1 MESIEYLLAQLGENL
16 ALLLAFLFIWGRI
29 RPLVT
34 RSGSRGDQAVLGI
47 LFGIAGGIGMHMGT
61 EIVPGV
67 FLDHRATLAGLAG
80 LYGGPLGAII
90 STGIMIAFRLELG
103 GIGALPGA
111 GVAVT
116 GGLLGVLMYWQV
128 GRRSESVTYVH
139 LLILGILV
147 TAFAPPWA
155 FMLPIDLGARI
166 YLSSLLP
173 LLVLYPAATV
183 LLGSLMLLDARW
195 QDFERFRQEDAERI
209 ALATSSAGVG
219 IWEYNP
225 ASGETTCSPNMNE
238 IFGNIQAHF
247 PSDYDGF
254 VEMLLP
260 EDRDRMNAW
269 VKSLGESEESE
280 PLLYRAQWPDGTL
293 HWYEAA
299 GRVVPKGNHAS
310 IRFVGIVRDVT
321 ERENAQAQRALSEA
335 RLAEAQRISR
345 IGSYESD
352 CNSKSIYWSDGLFDM
367 LSLSR
372 STFELNEAN
381 ILKIVYKPDRPGYLE
396 TFDASRRN
404 NETQEAELRVR
415 LPDGQLRTLQH
426 TVNSILD
433 SSGNFIGFRGTVQ
446 DVTERNAAEARV
458 RASER
463 LFRAMFEQA
472 AVGVAQINSRTGA
485 FLRINPRYCEIVG
498 YSEAE
503 IRGRTFQEIT
513 HPEDLDKDLM
523 EMKAVVAGTCSTY
536 TLEKRY
542 YHKDGHVVWVNL
554 SVSALWEPGEPPNYH
569 MAIVE
574 DITERKQAE
583 FSLRESEARLTESQT
598 IARIGSWEW
607 DVINDRA
614 WCSDAIYTMLHIE
627 RDSLDPALPA
637 FFTMIHPEDEP
648 EVRKILAS
656 CVAQGSPLNFEYRHQ
671 IAGHEMMHVRVL
683 GNPTTGEDGNV
694 VSYRGV
700 SQDITA
706 LRASEQALKSRE
718 LRYRRLV
725 ESLPVCIHTIDQD
738 GLLSSINASG
748 LCMLGAESEEGVVGN
763 PYLDF
768 ASDGD
773 RARIANLLREAW
785 EGSSSEFEYE
795 VEFEGRSRH
804 FQSSFVPLSGPDGA
818 IVEIL
823 GHTVDLTE
831 IRAREAVLHELATAI
846 DHAAEGILIADTT
859 QHIEYANPAFLSL
872 TGYTRDELVG
882 QSLKYVYKD
891 PGCQELL
898 DTVWET
904 VMGGQTW
911 KGEHSHAHRDGPSYI
926 ETVTLSPVLDSH
938 KATAKIVGLFR
949 DVTQERALE
958 GQLLQS
964 QKMEAIGTLA
974 GGIAHDFNNILHI
987 MLGNCRHALESDL
1000 NDRNYIAH
1008 CLEEIEY
1015 GGQRAS
1021 RLVEQILTFSR
1032 VTDASARPI
1041 DVAQL
1046 LRDIVQFLRGSL
1058 PASVEIAL
1066 EIHRPQLV
1074 VIGDITQLHQVI
1086 TNLCTNAHHA
1096 IGSGSGTIT
1105 IEVNQETHTEELV
1118 VLSGTVAAGN
1128 YVVIQVTDTGAGIP
1142 PNQLER
1148 VFDPFFTTKEVGEG
1162 TGLGLSIVHGVVHR
1176 MDGAIDIASTLEL
1189 GTNVSIYLP
1198 ASDQKAVAT
1207 PVEMTGTP
1215 AEQTEN
1221 AFHILLIDD
1230 ETAITDM
1237 LCRTLGKHGCTVT
1250 VFNAPG
1256 EALDALSEHKER
1268 GETFDIAICD
1278 LTMPTMNG
1286 IELSSHIRSLY
1297 PELPVILATGMLDE
1311 ALIDAPPPEPI
1322 VEVLRKPFSVRSLLK
1337 TIGHHVGAATHD
1349 RAQAPDTSR

>member
-1 MESIEYLLAQLGENL
+1 MESIEYILAQLGENL
-16 ALLLAFLFIWGRI
+16 ALLLALLFIWGRI

-103 GIGALPGA
+103 GVGALPGA
-111 GVAVT
+111 GVALT

-147 TAFAPPWA
+147 TAFVPLWA
-155 FMLPIDLGARI
+155 FLLPYDLGAGI

-183 LLGSLMLLDARW
+183 LLGSLLLLDARW
-195 QDFERFRQEDAERI
+195 QDFERLRQEDAERVTT
-209 ALATSSAGVG
+209 ATTSAGVG
-219 IWEYNP
+219 IWEYDP
-225 ASGETTCSPNMNE
+225 ASGETTCSPNMNDL
-238 IFGNIQAHF
+238 FGNVYEHF

-254 VEMLLP
+254 LEMLLP
-260 EDRDRMNAW
+260 EDRERMDTW
-269 VKSLGESEESE
+269 VQSLGKPEASD
-280 PLLYRAQWPDGTL
+280 PLLYRAPWPDGTV

-299 GRVVPKGNHAS
+299 GRVVLKGKRKS
-310 IRFVGIVRDVT
+310 IRFVGVVRDVT

-352 CNSKSIYWSDGLFDM
+352 CVNKSIYWSDGLFDM

-381 ILKIVYKPDRPGYLE
+381 ILKIVHKPDRPGYLE
-396 TFDASRRN
+396 TFNASRRDL
-404 NETQEAELRVR
+404 ETQEAELRVH

-426 TVNSILD
+426 TINSIRD
-433 SSGNFIGFRGTVQ
+433 ASGKVVGFRGTVQ
-446 DVTERNAAEARV
+446 DVTERNEAEARI

-485 FLRINPRYCEIVG
+485 FLRINPRYCDIIG
-498 YSEAE
+498 YSEGE

-523 EMKAVVAGTCSTY
+523 QMKAVVEGTCSTY

-542 YHKDGHVVWVNL
+542 YHKDGHIVWVKL
-554 SVSALWEPGEPPNYH
+554 SVSALWEPGDPPNYH

-583 FSLRESEARLTESQT
+583 FSLRESEARLTESQA

-607 DVINDRA
+607 DVVHDRA
-614 WCSDAIYTMLHIE
+614 WCSEAVYTLLHIE

-637 FFTMIHPEDEP
+637 FFRMIHPEDEARIRHA
-648 EVRKILAS
+648 VNA
-656 CVAQGSPLNFEYRHQ
+656 CVEQGAPLNFEYRHQ
-671 IAGHEMMHVRVL
+671 IPGYETIHVRVL
-683 GNPTTGEDGNV
+683 GNPTLSADGTV
-694 VSYRGV
+694 LSYRGV

-706 LRASEQALKSRE
+706 LRESELALKSRE
-718 LRYRRLV
+718 LRFQRLL
-725 ESLPVCIHTIDQD
+725 ESLPVCVHTIDRD

-748 LCMLGAESEEGVVGN
+748 LCMLGADSEEGIVGK

-773 RARIANLLREAW
+773 RGRISALLQDAW
-785 EGSSSEFEYE
+785 EGASSEFEYD
-795 VEFEGRSRH
+795 VIFEGRSRR
-804 FQSSFVPLSGPDGA
+804 FQSSFVPLTDPDGV
-818 IVEIL
+818 IEEIL

-859 QHIEYANPAFLSL
+859 QHIEYANPAFQSL
-872 TGYTRDELVG
+872 TGYTREELVG
-882 QSLKYVYKD
+882 QSLKYVYKT

-898 DTVWET
+898 DSVWRT
-904 VMGGQTW
+904 VMSSETW
-911 KGEHSHAHRDGPSYI
+911 KGEHSHTDRTGRNYV
-926 ETVTLSPVLDSH
+926 ETVTMSPVLDSH
-938 KATAKIVGLFR
+938 GATTKVVGLFR

-987 MLGNCRHALESDL
+987 MLGNCRHARESDP
-1000 NDRNYIAH
+1000 NDHELIAH

-1015 GGQRAS
+1015 GGQRAA
-1021 RLVEQILTFSR
+1021 RLIEQILTFSR
-1032 VTDASARPI
+1032 VTDATVQPI
-1041 DVAQL
+1041 DIAQL

-1058 PASVEIAL
+1058 PASVEIGL
-1066 EIHRPQLV
+1066 EILQSQLV
-1074 VIGDITQLHQVI
+1074 VQGDITQLHQVI

-1096 IGSGSGTIT
+1096 IGSASGTVT
-1105 IEVNQETHTEELV
+1105 IEVNQVSLTEDSM
-1118 VLSGTVAAGN
+1118 VLSGTLAAGD
-1128 YVVIQVTDTGAGIP
+1128 YVVIQVSDTGAGIAP
-1142 PNQLER
+1142 DQLER
-1148 VFDPFFTTKEVGEG
+1148 VFDPFYTTKEVGEG

-1176 MDGAIDIASTLEL
+1176 MGGAIDIASTLEQ
-1189 GTNVSIYLP
+1189 GTNVSVYLP
-1198 ASDQKAVAT
+1198 ATDQKVTATASEVADV
-1207 PVEMTGTP
+1207 PPER
-1215 AEQTEN
+1215 AENT
-1221 AFHILLIDD
+1221 FRVLLVDD

-1237 LCRTLGKHGCTVT
+1237 LTRTLGKQGCAVT
-1250 VFNAPG
+1250 AYNDPL
-1256 EALDALSEHKER
+1256 EAIDTLTEHRKRGDA
-1268 GETFDIAICD
+1268 FDVAICD
-1278 LTMPTMNG
+1278 LTMPAMNG
-1286 IELSSHIRSLY
+1286 IELSSHIASLY
-1297 PELPVILATGMLDE
+1297 PGLPIILATGMLDE
-1311 ALIDAPPPEPI
+1311 AQIEQPPPEQI

-1337 TIGHHVGAATHD
+1337 TIGRHVAAASCN
-1349 RAQAPDTSR
+1349 RAQTPDTSR